1 MVHDTFKDIVEI
13 IWDYLSDNRR
23 TIFKKKDFTPNHKNN
38 EDVEYTLFDEL
49 IEEFFND
56 EYDEETEYEYDS
68 MILENQKPVLSFED
82 FLFETE

>member
-1 MVHDTFKDIVEI
+1 MKEYICKIASLDEI
-13 IWDYLSDNRR
+13 ETKWNFEIS
-23 TIFKKKDFTPNHKNN
+23 NHKNN

-82 FLFETE
+82 FLFETN

>member
-1 MVHDTFKDIVEI
+1 MEI
-13 IWDYLSDNRR
+13 IWDYLSENRR
-23 TIFKKKDFTPNHKNN
+23 NGHKRKDLTPNHGKKN

-56 EYDEETEYEYDS
+56 EYDEVTEYEYDS

>member
-1 MVHDTFKDIVEI
+1 MKYPTGSLGSPPP
-13 IWDYLSDNRR
+13 LSKGGHN
-23 TIFKKKDFTPNHKNN
+23 KFTPNHKNN

-56 EYDEETEYEYDS
+56 EYDEATEYEYD
-68 MILENQKPVLSFED
+68 MKILNEQQIVLSFED

>member
-1 MVHDTFKDIVEI
+1 M
-13 IWDYLSDNRR
+13 SDNRR
-23 TIFKKKDFTPNHKNN
+23 EVFKKKDFTPNHKTN

-56 EYDEETEYEYDS
+56 EYDEATEYEYD
-68 MILENQKPVLSFED
+68 MKILNEQQTILSFED